1 MARAMLWVRA
11 GLNTCLGLVVIGLA
25 AVAAFDPDPEAL
37 PETSTDPERDPERAF
52 F

>member
-11 GLNTCLGLVVIGLA
+11 GFNTCLGLVVIGLA